1 MGSICFE
8 VREMN
13 PQVFYEKMKRLRGD
27 NDDYDKELTHDA
39 MDNLMCEVLTE
50 LGYEDGVKVF
60 QETDK
65 WYA

>member
-1 MGSICFE
+1 
-8 VREMN
+8 MN
-13 PQVFYEKMKRLRGD
+13 PQEFYKKMKRLRGN
-27 NDDYDKELTHDA
+27 NDDYDEEATHKA

-60 QETDK
+60 KETYK

>member
-13 PQVFYEKMKRLRGD
+13 PQEFYEKMKRLRGD
-27 NDDYDKELTHDA
+27 NDDYDEELTHDA